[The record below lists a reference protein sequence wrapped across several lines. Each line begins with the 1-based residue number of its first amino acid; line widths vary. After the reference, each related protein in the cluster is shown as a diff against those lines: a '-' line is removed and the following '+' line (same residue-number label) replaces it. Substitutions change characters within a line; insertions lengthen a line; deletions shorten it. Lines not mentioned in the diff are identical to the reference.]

1 MDITFIRKAVAL
13 IAKGIMEKE
22 RLLEQQPDRYPYSS
36 QLQHGINMF
45 LYASMEWGGMGEQ
58 VFAFANESS
67 FLKKYAQ
74 IPVAQWFCDWN
85 PEICEKLNLTD
96 ERFWGYD
103 AFAYYQKLS
112 NQYLVNN
119 DCVEFLETQEKNIIE
134 GTDEYAVYEM
144 ISHLVQDD
152 YVIVRK
158 FIIEH
163 PVMTIDERREFLLQV
178 AGNAVAREAIELAY
192 EQFLDEGYR
201 CPVCGWTMT
210 EGSWGF
216 VCHSRHCV
224 DTVPNLD
231 VAEKLDGAAETIYR
245 LKKGV
250 MRYFAQPGKLEL
262 EIVNFCEKKK
272 IGWKLWPQM
281 DRFDVE
287 ITFPDGE
294 VWEIDAKAYRN
305 PISLRSKIENDNGF
319 PDGEYERGYVVVPTE
334 FARGDQQYKKIVND
348 ALDRLHQPNVR
359 CITMRDLKINI
370 NRKVAYCHEKYAEKQ
385 LV

>member
-22 RLLEQQPDRYPYSS
+22 RLLEKQPNRYPYCA
-36 QLQHGINMF
+36 QLHHGINMF
-45 LYASMEWGGMGEQ
+45 LYASMEWGGLGER
-58 VFAFANESS
+58 VFEFADESG
-67 FLKKYAQ
+67 FLKRYAQ
-74 IPVAQWFCDWN
+74 IPVARWFEDWD
-85 PEICEKLNLTD
+85 PEICKQLNLAD
-96 ERFWGYD
+96 ESFYGYG
-103 AFAYYQKLS
+103 AFAYYQKRS
-112 NQYLVNN
+112 NKYLMSEE
-119 DCVEFLETQEKNIIE
+119 CVEFLETQENNIIE
-134 GTDEYAVYEM
+134 GTDEFAVYEM
-144 ISHLVQDD
+144 IKRLTQDD

-163 PVMTIDERREFLLQV
+163 PVMTIGERREFLLQM
-178 AGNAVAREAIELAY
+178 AGNSIAREAIELAY
-192 EQFLDEGYR
+192 EQFQDKGYR

-210 EGSWGF
+210 DGKFGP

-224 DTVPNLD
+224 DTMPHLD
-231 VAEKLDGAAETIYR
+231 ILEELDGISETLYR
-245 LKKGV
+245 LRKGV

-262 EIVNFCEKKK
+262 EIVDFCERKK

-287 ITFPDGE
+287 IIFPDGE

-305 PISLRSKIENDNGF
+305 PMALRSEIENNNGF
-319 PDGEYERGYVVVPTE
+319 PDGEYERGYYVVPTE
-334 FARGDQQYKKIVND
+334 FTRGNQQYTRIVST

-359 CITMRDLKINI
+359 CITMHSLKTYI
-370 NRKVAYCHEKYAEKQ
+370 NRKVESCREKYAEKQ

>member
-1 MDITFIRKAVAL
+1 MDNTFIRKAVAL
-13 IAKGIMEKE
+13 IAKGIMKKE
-22 RLLEQQPDRYPYSS
+22 RLLEQQPNRYPYCAE
-36 QLQHGINMF
+36 LQHGINMF
-45 LYASMEWGGMGEQ
+45 LYASMEWGGLGER
-58 VFAFANESS
+58 VFEFANESS
-67 FLKKYAQ
+67 FLKRYAS
-74 IPVAQWFCDWN
+74 IPVEQWFDDWDS
-85 PEICEKLNLTD
+85 EILKQMNLKN
-96 ERFWGYD
+96 EPFFGFG
-103 AFAYYQKLS
+103 AFAFYKERA
-112 NQYLVNN
+112 NKYLMNN
-119 DCVEFLETQEKNIIE
+119 DCVEFLETQESNIIE

-144 ISHLVQDD
+144 ISRLAQDD

-210 EGSWGF
+210 DGSWGLM
-216 VCHSRHCV
+216 CHSRHCV
-224 DTVPNLD
+224 DIEPNLD
-231 VAEKLDGAAETIYR
+231 VAERLDGTAETIYR

-272 IGWKLWPQM
+272 IGWRLWPQM

-287 ITFPDGE
+287 IIFPDGE

-305 PISLRSKIENDNGF
+305 PIALRNKIENDNGF
-319 PDGEYERGYVVVPTE
+319 PDGEYERGYFVVPTE
-334 FARGDQQYKKIVND
+334 FTRGNQQYTKIVNS
-348 ALDRLHQPNVR
+348 ALDRLHQTNVR
-359 CITMRDLKINI
+359 CITMSNLKVNI
-370 NRKVAYCHEKYAEKQ
+370 NRKVAYCREKYAEKQ